1 MCYNYKAH
9 SGFHLAHI
17 WMKMVQSVKFQGVNG
32 KSAHFTPHNDLWCP
46 QQHMSIVLKCMTI
59 MSIIITEEDL
69 CKKHAKKCA
78 KIYQFSSL
86 PSKWIQAV
94 NDPNTKID
102 SKPHICAY
110 NYNTRTG
117 FRDHKKTW
125 GPRVLSSALVQS
137 IRHLL
142 SEFNSKVK
150 CLRVYFKVFNY
161 GLLHFFGWGI
171 FVICLFYWF
180 YWLIC
185 TINCNN

>member
-1 MCYNYKAH
+1 
-9 SGFHLAHI
+9 
-17 WMKMVQSVKFQGVNG
+17 
-32 KSAHFTPHNDLWCP
+32 
-46 QQHMSIVLKCMTI
+46 MSIVQKCMAI

-78 KIYQFSSL
+78 KICQFSSL

-125 GPRVLSSALVQS
+125 GPRVLSSALIYTSLNIVN
-137 IRHLL
+137 IK
-142 SEFNSKVK
+142 N
-150 CLRVYFKVFNY
+150 
-161 GLLHFFGWGI
+161 
-171 FVICLFYWF
+171 
-180 YWLIC
+180 
-185 TINCNN
+185 

>member
-1 MCYNYKAH
+1 
-9 SGFHLAHI
+9 
-17 WMKMVQSVKFQGVNG
+17 
-32 KSAHFTPHNDLWCP
+32 
-46 QQHMSIVLKCMTI
+46 

-78 KIYQFSSL
+78 KICQFSSL

-125 GPRVLSSALVQS
+125 GPRVLSSALLNNWEML
-137 IRHLL
+137 LL
-142 SEFNSKVK
+142 S
-150 CLRVYFKVFNY
+150 LT
-161 GLLHFFGWGI
+161 LLLL
-171 FVICLFYWF
+171 VS
-180 YWLIC
+180 
-185 TINCNN
+185 

>member
-1 MCYNYKAH
+1 
-9 SGFHLAHI
+9 
-17 WMKMVQSVKFQGVNG
+17 
-32 KSAHFTPHNDLWCP
+32 
-46 QQHMSIVLKCMTI
+46 MSIVRKCMTI

-125 GPRVLSSALVQS
+125 GPRVLSSTLV
-137 IRHLL
+137 HTG
-142 SEFNSKVK
+142 K
-150 CLRVYFKVFNY
+150 
-161 GLLHFFGWGI
+161 
-171 FVICLFYWF
+171 
-180 YWLIC
+180 
-185 TINCNN
+185 